1 VNGSARRTLVLAA
14 LVAAA
19 LVAPVEA
26 RAADPD
32 VAMARAAYDRGARAY
47 DAGKYALAAREF
59 TVADELAPNPVAL
72 KYAIQAALKIDDPVL
87 GMRLVE
93 RATQEG
99 ADLGTLVKEARDKFA
114 KRVGR
119 IVLTCPDGP
128 CRARVDGEPARSVA
142 WVMPG
147 PHAIEWEPSG
157 RSTIPVGAG
166 ESVEVTGPSRA
177 SSNGV
182 SSPTPTVS
190 PTSSPPVENSG
201 KGGGIEP
208 IWFWVG
214 IGVTTI
220 GLGATIASGAD
231 TLHQHTLFAAHP
243 NATTQQDGQAAQL
256 RTNVL
261 LGLTGALA
269 ITTAGLGLFAVKWT
283 DGNKAQAS
291 LDLQTRGLGFALT
304 LHHSTP

>member
-1 VNGSARRTLVLAA
+1 MSSLARRTLLSAVLGVASLAA
-14 LVAAA
+14 SVD
-19 LVAPVEA
+19 A

-99 ADLGTLVKEARDKFA
+99 ADLGGLVKEARDKFA

-128 CRARVDGEPARSVA
+128 CRARVDGEPARAVA

-157 RSTIPVGAG
+157 RSTIPVAAG
-166 ESVEVTGPSRA
+166 ESVEVTGPARA
-177 SSNGV
+177 ASNGV

-190 PTSSPPVENSG
+190 PSPDAPVENSD
-201 KGGGIEP
+201 KGGGISP
-208 IWFWVG
+208 VWFWVG

-220 GLGATIASGAD
+220 GVGATLASGAD
-231 TLHQHTLFAAHP
+231 TLHQHSVFAAHP
-243 NATTQQDGQAAQL
+243 SAATQQAGQSAQL

-261 LGLTGALA
+261 LGLTAAFA
-269 ITTAGLGLFAVKWT
+269 IATTGIGVFAVKWT
-283 DGNKAQAS
+283 DGGKARAS